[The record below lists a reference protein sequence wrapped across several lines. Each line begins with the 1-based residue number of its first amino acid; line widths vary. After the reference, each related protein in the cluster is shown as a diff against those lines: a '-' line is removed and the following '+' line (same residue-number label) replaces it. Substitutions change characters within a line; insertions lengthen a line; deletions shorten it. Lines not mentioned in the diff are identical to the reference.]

1 MTTKVSVTILTLSIV
16 FISVSAHSRQISLND
31 SVHVS
36 QADNSK
42 LAPAN
47 KTCQDIFHTSAE
59 ILSFKTNNEYL
70 VNGGIHNALEKITAA
85 INSQLEQKRSVSDPI
100 TPAAALTN
108 VSFDHKEKDTIFATL
123 LTLVNESMRVGC
135 DHTIDSTLPQFSH
148 SQKSRLQKAKQW
160 LKSES
165 IDSKSV
171 SVINADTL
179 LALSMSSESGLHFII
194 MNINPFSKQTLPLS
208 FFNAGNFANSL
219 TQEQID
225 RTNNPVLQP
234 ADFML
239 LTFLPNTQPK

>member
-1 MTTKVSVTILTLSIV
+1 M
-16 FISVSAHSRQISLND
+16 
-31 SVHVS
+31 
-36 QADNSK
+36 
-42 LAPAN
+42 
-47 KTCQDIFHTSAE
+47 
-59 ILSFKTNNEYL
+59 
-70 VNGGIHNALEKITAA
+70 
-85 INSQLEQKRSVSDPI
+85 SQLIP
-100 TPAAALTN
+100 PPAALTN
-108 VSFDHKEKDTIFATL
+108 ISFDHKEKDTIFATL
-123 LTLVNESMRVGC
+123 LTLVNESTRVGC
-135 DHTIDSTLPQFSH
+135 DHTIDMALSQFSH
-148 SQKSRLQKAKQW
+148 SQESRLQKAKRW

-194 MNINPFSKQTLPLS
+194 MNIDPFSKQTLPLS